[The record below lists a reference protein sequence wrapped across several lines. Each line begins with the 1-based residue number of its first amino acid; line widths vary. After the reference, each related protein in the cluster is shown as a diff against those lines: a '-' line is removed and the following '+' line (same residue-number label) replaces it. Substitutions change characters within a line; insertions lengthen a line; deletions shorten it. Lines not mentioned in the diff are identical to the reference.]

1 MKPKSYLADTH
12 CLLWFLDDHPN
23 LPRSVLAEMQEP
35 DNDIVFSQISLFE
48 IAIKQKIGK
57 LPDFTAELDAIYHQA
72 LRAGFRFLPIQNA
85 HLFGYHKIPLF
96 EQHRDPFDRL
106 LLASAYQENLILLS
120 ADNHFALYEQ
130 WVQVFWPQ

>member
-1 MKPKSYLADTH
+1 MH
-12 CLLWFLDDHPN
+12 G
-23 LPRSVLAEMQEP
+23 QEY
-35 DNDIVFSQISLFE
+35 DVIFSQISLFE

-57 LPDFTAELDAIYHQA
+57 LPDFTAELEAIYRQS

-85 HLFGYHKIPLF
+85 RLFGYHKIPLF

-106 LLASAYQENLILLS
+106 LLASAYQKNLILLS
-120 ADNHFALYEQ
+120 ADNHFALYKQ